1 MLAKAGQVSFL
12 NAIKIDKM
20 NSARPK
26 IKAPWETLDIIVE
39 LINITLLILIIGYTA
54 INYMDL
60 PETIATHFNTNGEAD
75 GFGGKLTIWLLPG
88 IALFIYLMMLVI
100 NRVPHLHNYMVNIT
114 EENAL
119 KNYRLSSRLVR
130 FTNLFCL
137 IIFALISYEI
147 IETSKG
153 NSFSIL
159 GIPFLIFTLV
169 VPLIGIIFVFNHQ
182 KKINS

>member
-1 MLAKAGQVSFL
+1 
-12 NAIKIDKM
+12 M

-26 IKAPWETLDIIVE
+26 IKVPWETLDIIIE
-39 LINITLLILIIGYTA
+39 LINITLLLLIIGYTG
-54 INYMDL
+54 INYIDL
-60 PETIATHFNTNGEAD
+60 PETIATHFNAKGEAD
-75 GFGGKLTIWLLPG
+75 GFGSKMTIWLLPG
-88 IALFIYLMMLVI
+88 ITLFIYVMMLVL
-100 NRVPHLHNYMVNIT
+100 NRVPHIHNYMVNIT

-119 KNYRLSSRLVR
+119 KNYRLSTRLVR

-153 NSFSIL
+153 NSFSVL

-169 VPLIGIIFVFNHQ
+169 VPVIGIIFVFNYQ
-182 KKINS
+182 KRINS